1 MKFFILIAFIIAVL
15 VPVNAFISGRVANA
29 RQRIVSAGVTTAEKQ
44 IVAIDAPDFYW
55 QYRLDRLV
63 SKKGG
68 DLAFSASSYPEL
80 TDAKSLYD
88 AYYLDLTLQG
98 KMEGFDWVAEKEI
111 GDSEWLAIYKN
122 ICDWSSKAVKENKPD
137 TSNLPAS
144 DFDLLKQFYPQ
155 LNFRELEAPFAV
167 EEVGNNF
174 PYRTMKDMLTAAM
187 KGTLSVPGYDAKSI
201 TSLEASDVRKE
212 LAALKEKTM
221 KNLDVVYE
229 DVKAFAANPFPDDES
244 RKHYKDLSAKLAG
257 FPQTPAD
264 WNTYRA
270 KMEKDVDEMAR
281 LASKPED
288 PHHHHGEDDKDHVSP
303 AQEFEQK
310 YGRNLEEM
318 QERMNKYK
326 SDPEGFLEASILE
339 KFGKNGLDIWK
350 KSQDFSANMS
360 VMSES
365 DKAAA
370 EKAFADF
377 LKKA

>member
-1 MKFFILIAFIIAVL
+1 MSA
-15 VPVNAFISGRVANA
+15 NVATEN
-29 RQRIVSAGVTTAEKQ
+29 KQ
-44 IVAIDAPDFYW
+44 IVTIDAPDFYW

-63 SKKGG
+63 SKKSGE
-68 DLAFSASSYPEL
+68 LAFAASSYPEL
-80 TDAKSLYD
+80 TDSKSLYD

-98 KMEGFDWVAEKEI
+98 KMEGFDWLAEKEI
-111 GDSEWLAIYKN
+111 SDSEWLAIYKN
-122 ICDWSSKAVKENKPD
+122 ICDWSSKAVKDNKPD

-155 LNFRELEAPFAV
+155 LNFRELDSPFAV
-167 EEVGNNF
+167 EEVGSNF

-201 TSLEASDVRKE
+201 TSLDASEVRRD
-212 LAALKEKTM
+212 LAALKEQTM

-229 DVKAFAANPFPDDES
+229 DVKAFAANPFPDEES
-244 RKHYKDLSAKLAG
+244 RQHYKTLSSKLAD
-257 FPQTPAD
+257 FPQSPAD

-270 KMEKDVDEMAR
+270 KMDKEVDEMAR

-288 PHHHHGEDDKDHVSP
+288 PHHHHEGEEDHEHISP

-350 KSQDFSANMS
+350 KSQDFSKNMS

-370 EKAFADF
+370 EKAFSDF